1 MRTIGRVLGWLLLA
15 AGLVA
20 GGLDVWNSIQEEELS
35 LIPLGQHWFE
45 ISTSSLNAA
54 QAGIERHL
62 WAPLWRDVIQ
72 PLLEQPASLVLTALG
87 LLLLLVTRRRGG
99 PPRWFRG
106 KK

>member
-1 MRTIGRVLGWLLLA
+1 MMRTIGRVLGWLLLA

-54 QAGIERHL
+54 QGQFRN
-62 WAPLWRDVIQ
+62 Q
-72 PLLEQPASLVLTALG
+72 GGLVLVVFARQRPPLREEGGERFFNQKPRALPPLG
-87 LLLLLVTRRRGG
+87 LQ
-99 PPRWFRG
+99 
-106 KK
+106 